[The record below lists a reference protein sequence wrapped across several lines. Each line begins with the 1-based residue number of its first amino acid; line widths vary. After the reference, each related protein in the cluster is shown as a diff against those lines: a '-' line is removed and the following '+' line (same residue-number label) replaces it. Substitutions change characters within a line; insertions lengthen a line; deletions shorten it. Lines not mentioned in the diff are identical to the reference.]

1 MSDIDKLIE
10 KASYSETD
18 VYSELFY
25 KFPIF
30 LISNEK
36 YRDMKLSSKFI
47 YMLLKDRNELS
58 LLRQLHDENKKIF
71 LIFTI
76 EELMKESNLSKSTV
90 ISALNELQEKQLLT
104 KRKNGFN
111 KKEFKMYPN
120 FYYLLKPFLE
130 KSDIYEKKKEYQ
142 NSDNQSNQ
150 HLVDERVRNSD
161 NQSNQRFED
170 SSKIR
175 QSLESI
181 NSSNSKKNYD
191 GMKIRQDLDY
201 TFKDF
206 KDVEDSSELI
216 ISSIQRNN
224 SDLEKILIESFIEE
238 YELTQKFGQNVINCL
253 VLVANNDLNT
263 FQKWSKNLEY
273 AIKSAEKEK
282 GCKLNLFEQ
291 DNFAKHIQDEIAVK
305 LRMCIR
311 RAKTDHKIKN
321 VASFTFIAIKNLC
334 VSLIEQQIKLE
345 KIN

>member
-10 KASYSETD
+10 KASYSESD
-18 VYSELFY
+18 VYSEVFY

-76 EELMKESNLSKSTV
+76 EELMKESNLSKST
-90 ISALNELQEKQLLT
+90 ILSALNELQEKQLLI

-120 FYYLLKPFLE
+120 FYYLLKPLFE
-130 KSDIYEKKKEYQ
+130 RNDVYIKQKYEKVQ
-142 NSDNQSNQ
+142 NSDY
-150 HLVDERVRNSD
+150 
-161 NQSNQRFED
+161 QSNQRFED

-175 QSLESI
+175 QSLEQI
-181 NSSNSKKNYD
+181 DSSNSKKNCD
-191 GMKIRQDLDY
+191 GTKIRQELDY
-201 TFKDF
+201 TLKDF
-206 KDVEDSSELI
+206 KDVKDSNELI
-216 ISSIQRNN
+216 NDSIQQNN
-224 SDLEKILIESFIEE
+224 FDLEKILIESFIED
-238 YELTQKFGQNVINCL
+238 YELTQKYGQNVINCL
-253 VLVANNDLNT
+253 VLVANNNLQT

-273 AIKSAEKEK
+273 AIRSAEKEK

-291 DNFAKHIQDEIAVK
+291 DNFAEHIQDEIAVK

-321 VASFTFIAIKNLC
+321 VASFTFITIKNLC